1 MLVMLMSPFT
11 CSELDLSNVMF
22 PFPSEDVEGLKYNP
36 ALEGVLREISLFT
49 VNFTSLPK
57 T

>member
-1 MLVMLMSPFT
+1 MLMLPFT

-22 PFPSEDVEGLKYNP
+22 PFPSEDVEVLKYTP

-49 VNFTSLPK
+49 VKFTSLPK